1 MNNARRRII
10 SEKKKLEEMGGEK
23 PEEYSWP
30 FPPEGPEDYMAHGRK
45 LWYQGIRSYQQYL
58 ADENY
63 QYLCGIVDNLSKE
76 TTKRSSVH
84 NVISYVEGL
93 RYALIHKDFLI
104 LRRHEEPE
112 RYLERFREC
121 RLQIGEMLLKEEKE
135 SVAEKENEQLD
146 LFQMGMSRT
155 DGQYR

>member
-1 MNNARRRII
+1 
-10 SEKKKLEEMGGEK
+10 
-23 PEEYSWP
+23 
-30 FPPEGPEDYMAHGRK
+30 MAHGRK

-112 RYLERFREC
+112 RYLES

>member
-1 MNNARRRII
+1 M
-10 SEKKKLEEMGGEK
+10 
-23 PEEYSWP
+23 
-30 FPPEGPEDYMAHGRK
+30 
-45 LWYQGIRSYQQYL
+45 
-58 ADENY
+58 
-63 QYLCGIVDNLSKE
+63 DNLSKE